1 MSRPIP
7 LIRAAALAPFLL
19 WMRARG
25 LSWEGRLRDAGLP
38 TTLLAEPERPIA
50 FLAGTRFLVATGEAE
65 GPDIGCRVVSDTSIA
80 QLASFGQVAL
90 GARTPRDALARLM
103 RAYPHHSSHEHFVV
117 ASDPGAGIV
126 RHRFLVDLDDA
137 ALHLC
142 QQYVAA
148 MVRAVTA
155 GTGVSAPGRVA
166 AVRLVPHPVAGLDH
180 LRRRRDM
187 TVEAATDR
195 ALTVAL
201 PDAALD
207 QPYLLPTRDRG
218 PLGLSSI
225 RGDGSLA
232 CSLRTLLPGI
242 LDRGPAR
249 IDDIAA
255 LAGTSR
261 RTLQRRLAAE
271 NTSLSDMV
279 DGLRR
284 EQALRRVV
292 GSSDPVGDIAAD
304 LGYSAQSSLTRAI
317 RRWANAAPSHL
328 RQG

>member
-242 LDRGPAR
+242 LDAVPSGST
-249 IDDIAA
+249 
-255 LAGTSR
+255 TSR
-261 RTLQRRLAAE
+261 HWPAPAGARCSAGWRRK

-279 DGLRR
+279 EGLRR

-317 RRWANAAPSHL
+317 RRWTNAAPSQL